1 MMMVHR
7 EWGNLP
13 AVQARGVRFA
23 PTQCVPSP
31 PLLCGV
37 RGLHGI
43 QLECGCRARENRTFG
58 PYLAAID
65 RILICARVRAT
76 REPLTAAAAGVVAG
90 DATPYCQVT
99 FAFGLVR
106 QPHFHAW
113 LSGHCIGAAGAGG
126 EALHGAALQVGLLG
140 WLRVWVRL
148 APGCAFWRLA
158 SLALCVLETCL
169 PGCVCVLDT
178 RLEDQDPILSQK
190 PL

>member
-65 RILICARVRAT
+65 RILICARV
-76 REPLTAAAAGVVAG
+76 
-90 DATPYCQVT
+90 YCQVT